1 MINGTII
8 KNPREINLRSQPM
21 DITDLETFLAVTELG
36 SFSRAAEQM
45 HVTQPAISKRIAALE
60 NEMGARLF
68 DRIARKITL
77 TEAGQTLANRGKS
90 ILLELADIKTSI
102 SNLDAII
109 SGPLHIATSH
119 HIGLHRLPTAL
130 RHLNQNHPDIELDLK
145 FMDSEQACNAVAQG
159 EIELAIVTLPEQA
172 NKVLVNQPVWHDV
185 LQIVVAPD
193 HPLAQIGV
201 TTKRVLLAHAAILPG
216 PGTVTREII
225 LKVFGH
231 HAKQIHVA
239 IATNY
244 LEVLKML
251 TTVGLGWTALPETMI
266 DDSLKVVQ
274 IKDMTIKRQLGIV
287 WHKQR
292 TLSNAAKLM
301 IAIINQN

>member
-1 MINGTII
+1 
-8 KNPREINLRSQPM
+8 M
-21 DITDLETFLAVTELG
+21 DITDLETFLAVTELD

-45 HVTQPAISKRIAALE
+45 HVTQPAISKRINALE
-60 NEMGARLF
+60 NEMGTRLF
-68 DRIARKITL
+68 DRIGRKITL
-77 TEAGQTLANRGKS
+77 TEAGQTLAKRGKS

-102 SNLDAII
+102 NNLDSVI

-119 HIGLHRLPTAL
+119 HIGLHRLPVAL
-130 RHLNQNHPDIELDLK
+130 RHLNQHHPNIELDLK

-159 EIELAIVTLPEQA
+159 AIELAIVTLPEQA
-172 NKVLVNQPVWHDV
+172 NKALVMQPVWHDA

-193 HPLAQIGV
+193 HPLAQAGV
-201 TTKRVLLAHAAILPG
+201 ITKKNLLAHAAILPG

-231 HAKQIHVA
+231 HAKQIEVA

-274 IKDMTIKRQLGIV
+274 IKDMAIERQLGIV

-292 TLSNAAKLM
+292 TISNAAKLM
-301 IAIINQN
+301 IAIINQD